1 MSWKSIILA
10 VILAIWSLP
19 AGAQDWTG
27 TFEDWNAFE
36 YAESGGKVCYI
47 SSTPLDMS
55 PKNVT
60 RGDVFIQVVN
70 NTDDDTKNVVNIVA
84 GYTFQDN
91 SVVVATINNVEIRMF
106 TAENAAWNLS
116 TEKDTEMVS
125 AMIRGAELVIA
136 GASSRGTQ
144 TTDTY
149 SLLGFTEAHRAM
161 TEACGR

>member
-1 MSWKSIILA
+1 MLAGILGSWG
-10 VILAIWSLP
+10 LP

-70 NTDDDTKNVVNIVA
+70 NTDDDMKNVVNIVA

-91 SVVVATINNVEIRMF
+91 SAVVATINNVEFRMF
-106 TAENAAWNLS
+106 TAGDAAVNLS
-116 TEKDTEMVS
+116 S
-125 AMIRGAELVIA
+125 
-136 GASSRGTQ
+136 
-144 TTDTY
+144 
-149 SLLGFTEAHRAM
+149 
-161 TEACGR
+161 

>member
-1 MSWKSIILA
+1 
-10 VILAIWSLP
+10 
-19 AGAQDWTG
+19 
-27 TFEDWNAFE
+27 
-36 YAESGGKVCYI
+36 
-47 SSTPLDMS
+47 MS